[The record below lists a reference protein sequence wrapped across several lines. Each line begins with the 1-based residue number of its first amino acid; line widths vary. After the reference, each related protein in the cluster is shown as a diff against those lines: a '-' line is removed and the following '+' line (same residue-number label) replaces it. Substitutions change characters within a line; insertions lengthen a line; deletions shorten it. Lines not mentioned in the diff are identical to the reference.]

1 LRGRWSEDFIVAVTV
16 KQHQVGTAMREFE
29 RIHKAMK
36 TGFVPISLKE
46 YVKLHLKSNPGTSRQ
61 EVVEVI
67 EDTLRA
73 YEQGARCE
81 HCGNPIWVIGSAF
94 SGFDGCFTCIT
105 GEAYPE
111 DDYEIDEA
119 CG

>member
-1 LRGRWSEDFIVAVTV
+1 
-16 KQHQVGTAMREFE
+16 M
-29 RIHKAMK
+29 
-36 TGFVPISLKE
+36 SLDE
-46 YVKLHLKSNPGTSRQ
+46 YVKLHLKNNPGTSQ
-61 EVVEVI
+61 AAEVTEVL

-73 YEQGARCE
+73 YKQGARCN
-81 HCGNPIWVIGSAF
+81 CGNPIWVIGSAF

-119 CG
+119 CI